1 MRFTDKNDYLSSQ
14 SMGVSIVGASVLID
28 QIFGYAW
35 QCVWTGT
42 PAGNI
47 IHQASNDGTTWFDI
61 DTQAAG
67 GAAGTK
73 LFEKNGAFYKY
84 TRIIFN
90 QTGSSGALTVKFFG
104 KG

>member
-1 MRFTDKNDYLSSQ
+1 MKFTDKNDYLSAE
-14 SMGVSIVGASVLID
+14 SMAGDIAGDAILLD
-28 QIFGYAW
+28 QIYGYSW

-42 PAGNI
+42 PQGNI
-47 IHQASNDGTTWFDI
+47 IHQVSNDGTTWFDL

-84 TRIIFN
+84 TRIFFDF
-90 QTGSSGALTVKFFG
+90 TASTGALTVKFFG